1 MLNFKTP
8 VLDAIRL
15 DSLVS
20 PGAGIYFTR
29 QLEMIMPEIL
39 RMELPDIEFASF
51 IPTPASRIH
60 PGAQTY
66 TQRMYESFGLAQ
78 WISNYADDIP
88 MADVGGK
95 EETFKIKAFGIGYQY
110 TFEDI
115 LAGQMAAQSG
125 QPGINLST
133 EKAAACR
140 RASDEFLENVA
151 WLGDESVGIHGLL
164 NYPSI
169 PRVTM
174 TTAWVAASDPE
185 DVLAELT
192 TIIEEHVTRTRGKSR
207 PSDIVLSAPTY
218 GYFATAK
225 LSNSTTTLLQ
235 FFLATNPY
243 IKRVRPSYV
252 MEASGIGGADQ
263 MLIYT
268 PDPMTMR
275 LEVPMPFR
283 QFPAQQKNFAYEV
296 LTMTKTGGIVCPYP
310 LKLTLVEMV

>member
-1 MLNFKTP
+1 MLFKTP

-20 PGAGIYFTR
+20 PGTSVYFTR
-29 QLEMIMPEIL
+29 QLEMIWPEIL
-39 RMELPDIEFASF
+39 RMELPEIEFQKF
-51 IPTPASRIH
+51 IPTPVSRIH
-60 PGAQTY
+60 PGAQTF

-95 EETFKIKAFGIGYQY
+95 EESFKIKPFGIGYQY

-125 QPGINLST
+125 QPGINLNT

-169 PRVTM
+169 PRVSM
-174 TTAWVAASDPE
+174 TKVWASTSDPE
-185 DVLAELT
+185 DVLEELT
-192 TIIEEHVTRTRGKSR
+192 TIIEDHVTRTRGKSR
-207 PSDIVLSAPTY
+207 PTDLVLSAPKY
-218 GYFATAK
+218 GYFSTAK
-225 LSNSTTTLLQ
+225 LANSTTTLLQ

-252 MEASGIGGADQ
+252 MDSAGLAGADM

-268 PDPMTMR
+268 PDPAIMH

-283 QFPAQQKNFAYEV
+283 QFPAQQKNLAYEV
-296 LTMTKTGGIVCPYP
+296 ITMTKTGGIVCPFP
-310 LKLTLVEMV
+310 LKLTLVEMA